1 MTKTRSLFSSD
12 FLKDNSFIIDEQLIF
27 KIIDSIYDLNLE
39 IIK

>member
-27 KIIDSIYDLNLE
+27 KIIDSIYDLNSE